1 MDVVAAREA
10 SAEPVTIHDVTVT
23 PWSRALVVRWPKGG
37 FVWNRPTAVLVE
49 QDGQA
54 RRIPIVDV
62 TRILQVGLLGLAIL
76 RAGEQAPKMLEK
88 IFAAAQ
94 PGAVFGQPVESGS
107 YTLITASEVT
117 SGGGFGVGMGRGPAP
132 KRDAKQSPPAEAE
145 RPAGKQ
151 SIGGSG
157 FGGGG
162 GSMGRPVAIIAIG
175 PSGVTVRPVVDV
187 TKVVLAA
194 VTASAAMLGL
204 RRAMRRAAKGKS

>member
-1 MDVVAAREA
+1 VTDTMDASLGEA
-10 SAEPVTIHDVTVT
+10 VSLID
-23 PWSRALVVRWPKGG
+23 
-37 FVWNRPTAVLVE
+37 
-49 QDGQA
+49 
-54 RRIPIVDV
+54 
-62 TRILQVGLLGLAIL
+62 
-76 RAGEQAPKMLEK
+76 RAGEQASKMVEK

-94 PGAVFGQPVESGS
+94 PGAVFGQPVDAGS

-132 KRDAKQSPPAEAE
+132 KPDAKQSPPAEVASS
-145 RPAGKQ
+145 AGKL
-151 SIGGSG
+151 SFGGSG

-194 VTASAAMLGL
+194 LTAAAAMLGL
-204 RRAMRRAAKGKS
+204 RRAMRRAGKARAIDP